1 MKHTVITALL
11 LAALPLANGCS
22 DNSEVFYS
30 ISYPIVRIEA
40 QVTLPE
46 SEPTPEEP
54 STGEGTETGGNDGT
68 GSGTG
73 TDGTE
78 TGGTGTETGGTG
90 TGGGSVSDSGTGTD
104 TGTGGTGTGTG
115 SGSGSDTG
123 TGEGEGTEE
132 GESTEEPVDPLVAQI
147 QAEVLAEAPVQV
159 GGRYVLDFTRYNRG
173 PLTVDTASEAGTVQG
188 AFFKEPGASEINLFF
203 LEDNYACTISSYRD
217 TDGKYKV
224 LLTVD
229 LTEIYQQR
237 YPSAGLTK
245 VVRQEYT
252 STPSN

>member
-78 TGGTGTETGGTG
+78 TGTGGTGTETGGTETGGTGTETGGTGTETGGTG

-104 TGTGGTGTGTG
+104 TGTG
-115 SGSGSDTG
+115 
-123 TGEGEGTEE
+123 EGEG
-132 GESTEEPVDPLVAQI
+132 TEEPVDPLVAQI

>member
-11 LAALPLANGCS
+11 LAALPLATGCS

-68 GSGTG
+68 GGTE

-78 TGGTGTETGGTG
+78 TGTGGTGTE

-123 TGEGEGTEE
+123 TGEGEG
-132 GESTEEPVDPLVAQI
+132 TEEPVDPLVAQI

>member
-11 LAALPLANGCS
+11 LAALPLATGCS

-78 TGGTGTETGGTG
+78 TGTGGTGTE

-123 TGEGEGTEE
+123 TGEGEG
-132 GESTEEPVDPLVAQI
+132 TEEPVDPLVAQI

>member
-73 TDGTE
+73 TDGT
-78 TGGTGTETGGTG
+78 
-90 TGGGSVSDSGTGTD
+90 D

-132 GESTEEPVDPLVAQI
+132 DEGTEEPVDPLVAQI

>member
-104 TGTGGTGTGTG
+104 TGTGE
-115 SGSGSDTG
+115 D
-123 TGEGEGTEE
+123 EG
-132 GESTEEPVDPLVAQI
+132 TEEPVDPLVAQI

>member
-11 LAALPLANGCS
+11 LAALPLATGCS

-78 TGGTGTETGGTG
+78 TGTGGTGTE

-104 TGTGGTGTGTG
+104 TGTG
-115 SGSGSDTG
+115 
-123 TGEGEGTEE
+123 EGEG
-132 GESTEEPVDPLVAQI
+132 TEEPVDPLVAQI